1 MHARAARLSALAPGA
16 AAAAASPSG
25 TLAQLAGAG
34 GCASRADR
42 ARLHGRARPATTP
55 RAVALSPDGLS
66 LYVAAAAPAS
76 VTSFSVAPGNG
87 LLQQLNLGAGCLAS
101 VAQDGCGTARALEGA
116 SAIAVSPDNLHVY
129 VASATA
135 GSVTSFARQPNGSLV
150 QLAGVA
156 GCISATPVAGCSNG
170 LSLGGADALAIS
182 PDGRFVYVAGG
193 TADSLLVFS
202 RDAATGRLTQL
213 AGAAGCLRAEP
224 QPTAPPVTGLDG
236 PAAIA
241 IAPDGTSLYVA
252 STAGTLTAFQRDVQT
267 GALTQLPAGAGC
279 LSDGDLAGCTAV
291 GGLARASALAITP
304 DGHTLI
310 AAGTDDD
317 AVLSFRR
324 DPVTGALARVS
335 CVSGS
340 TATAGCTPSTLIGG
354 PRALLMRAT
363 GLQVWVAA
371 SRADSIVTLQID
383 PLTGTLTPTPG
394 LGGCLRLQ
402 ASAECRAAR
411 ALDDPRALASN
422 ADGSHV
428 YAVSAQSDGI
438 AVLGPQVAPN
448 CLRVRTTTL
457 ANRAHSVVLACSDP
471 NGDKIALTIGQPA
484 EARTHQRARQGD
496 REHPLHAGPG
506 LHRRGLVHLHRQR
519 RPRHECARRRDD
531 QRQGAGK
538 GARGA
543 HPHRTHASAARRAHP
558 RARGMPTRR
567 DRSLP
572 GRRALARRRP
582 EQGLR
587 LLAGGASRDGARR
600 HRCAR
605 GDGSYPGSGRGHGA
619 RPVAARH
626 DRQADDPDPAVRTGF
641 KSRVLRSVGSERGG
655 LIAGS
660 QARLSL
666 VKSRLSA
673 RRSPW
678 LRALRAARVA
688 AAVGAGRTAPGPH
701 RAGRSGTAERHA
713 TFETSSKELD
723 RPRRPRRTP
732 SRAGR

>member
-1 MHARAARLSALAPGA
+1 MLSLLVSVLAPCA
-16 AAAAASPSG
+16 VAAAASPSG

-34 GCASRADR
+34 GCASAQTALGCTP
-42 ARLHGRARPATTP
+42 ARGLHDA

-76 VTSFSVAPGNG
+76 LTSFSVAPGNG

-116 SAIAVSPDNLHVY
+116 SAIVVSPDNLHVY

-135 GSVTSFARQPNGSLV
+135 GSLTSFARQPNGSLL
-150 QLAGVA
+150 QPAGVA
-156 GCISATPVAGCSNG
+156 GCISGTPVAGCSNG

-213 AGAAGCLRAEP
+213 AGAAGCLRANRSDC
-224 QPTAPPVTGLDG
+224 APVTGLDA

-279 LSDGDLAGCTAV
+279 LSDGDLAGCTPV

-324 DPVTGALARVS
+324 DPATGALGRVS

-354 PRALLMRAT
+354 PRALLMRPT

-371 SRADSIVTLQID
+371 SRADSVVTLQID
-383 PLTGTLTPTPG
+383 PLSGTLTPTPG

-402 ASAECRAAR
+402 ASADCRAAR
-411 ALDDPRALASN
+411 ALDDPRGLASN

-428 YAVSAQSDGI
+428 YAVSALSDGI

-457 ANRAHSVVLACSDP
+457 ANKAHSVVLACSDP
-471 NGDKIALTIGQPA
+471 NGDKIALTIGS
-484 EARTHQRARQGD
+484 
-496 REHPLHAGPG
+496 
-506 LHRRGLVHLHRQR
+506 
-519 RPRHECARRRDD
+519 RPRHGRISGLVKATGSIRYTPAPGYT
-531 QRQGAGK
+531 GADSFTYTASDGLDTSAPGVATVIVRVPTK
-538 GARGA
+538 APAVRIRTG
-543 HPHRTHASAARRAHP
+543 RTHLLRGGRIHVLVECPPIAVGPCRVGVHLLVGGQSKGYGFSRVVRRATGRVVTGALGVTGRT
-558 RARGMPTRR
+558 RAQVVVTVR
-567 DRSLP
+567 DRSP
-572 GRRALARRRP
+572 RATI
-582 EQGLR
+582 
-587 LLAGGASRDGARR
+587 
-600 HRCAR
+600 
-605 GDGSYPGSGRGHGA
+605 
-619 RPVAARH
+619 V
-626 DRQADDPDPAVRTGF
+626 
-641 KSRVLRSVGSERGG
+641 
-655 LIAGS
+655 
-660 QARLSL
+660 
-666 VKSRLSA
+666 
-673 RRSPW
+673 
-678 LRALRAARVA
+678 
-688 AAVGAGRTAPGPH
+688 
-701 RAGRSGTAERHA
+701 
-713 TFETSSKELD
+713 
-723 RPRRPRRTP
+723 RRTILILP
-732 SRAGR
+732 